1 MPTSDISTIKGYADS
16 CRVDWKKRCRFWVK
30 SEVSCLLW
38 EEIGGFHHKSL
49 PSGWGKTLA
58 QGFKMTALQFA
69 PKLFLFLHKTIQIEN
84 ENRALS
90 CWCVSSGLPSCFIVN
105 SEKKGQWPSSVQGM
119 SGACEVP
126 PFHSRHTASP
136 TQEMSPPPP
145 KKTKTIQIILLGTTL
160 GVPLILGKSLT
171 TRLHVQH
178 ASNLKYKVSE
188 LWQTLLDS
196 KQEGPLPPSLF
207 LETYSNACAL
217 T

>member
-1 MPTSDISTIKGYADS
+1 MGEHSLHPSLRLGSGTFMPTSDISTIKGYADS

-105 SEKKGQWPSSVQGM
+105 SEKKVQWPSSVQGM

-126 PFHSRHTASP
+126 HS
-136 TQEMSPPPP
+136 TQGTQHLLHKKCHPPP
-145 KKTKTIQIILLGTTL
+145 KKK
-160 GVPLILGKSLT
+160 PK
-171 TRLHVQH
+171 
-178 ASNLKYKVSE
+178 
-188 LWQTLLDS
+188 
-196 KQEGPLPPSLF
+196 LF
-207 LETYSNACAL
+207 KLYC
-217 T
+217 